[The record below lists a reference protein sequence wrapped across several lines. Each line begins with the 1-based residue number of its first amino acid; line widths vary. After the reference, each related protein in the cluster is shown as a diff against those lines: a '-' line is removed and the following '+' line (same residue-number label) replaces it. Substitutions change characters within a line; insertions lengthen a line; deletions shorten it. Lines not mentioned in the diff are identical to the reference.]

1 MHEVSMASV
10 NTTATHKFVIVLNEK
25 SPVGKLLSATGQLA
39 MSLYNNATA
48 EQQANMSFIPMVNP
62 SGNNLITVST
72 CSFVVLKGSANQ
84 ILTLYAKARELGLLS
99 AIFTSTMS
107 FNGIEE
113 DLIAK
118 TANTPL
124 DQAEPYGVSLFGW
137 IEELNPLT
145 KKFSVFK

>member
-1 MHEVSMASV
+1 MASV
-10 NTTATHKFVIVLNEK
+10 NTTAINKFVIVLNEK

-39 MSLYNNATA
+39 MSLHSDATA
-48 EQQANMSFIPMVNP
+48 EQRDSMSFVPFLSP
-62 SGNNLITVST
+62 SGDVLITIST
-72 CSFVVLKGSANQ
+72 CSFVVLKGTSNQ
-84 ILTLYAKARELGLLS
+84 LLALYAAARDKKVLS

-113 DLIAK
+113 DLILK

-124 DQAEPYGVSLFGW
+124 NETEPYGVGLFGP
-137 IEELNPLT
+137 IDELTPLT

>member
-1 MHEVSMASV
+1 MVSV
-10 NTTATHKFVIVLNEK
+10 NTEATHKFVIVLNEK

-39 MSLYNNATA
+39 MSLHRNATK
-48 EQQANMSFIPMVNP
+48 EQQTNMSFIPFFDP
-62 SGNNLITVST
+62 NNISLITVST
-72 CSFVVLKGSANQ
+72 CSFVVLKGNANQ
-84 ILTLYAKARELGLLS
+84 LFSLHAKATEQGLLS
-99 AIFTSTMS
+99 SIFTSTMS

-113 DLIAK
+113 DLIQK

-124 DQAEPYGVSLFGW
+124 DQTEPYGVGLFGR

>member
-1 MHEVSMASV
+1 MVSV
-10 NTTATHKFVIVLNEK
+10 NTAATHKFVIILNEK

-39 MSLYNNATA
+39 MSLHGNATK
-48 EQQANMSFIPMVNP
+48 EQQINMSFIPFFSPN
-62 SGNNLITVST
+62 GINLITVST
-72 CSFVVLKGSANQ
+72 CSFVTLKGTANHL
-84 ILTLYAKARELGLLS
+84 LTLYAKATEQGLLS

-113 DLIAK
+113 DLIQK
-118 TANTPL
+118 TASTPL
-124 DQAEPYGVSLFGW
+124 DQTEPYGVGLFGQ

>member
-1 MHEVSMASV
+1 MREIMASV

-25 SPVGKLLSATGQLA
+25 SPLGKLLSATGQIA
-39 MSLYNNATA
+39 MSLYSDAKP
-48 EQQANMSFIPMVNP
+48 EQRDSMGFIPFLNP
-62 SGNNLITVST
+62 PDSSLITVST
-72 CSFVVLKGSANQ
+72 CSFVVLKGSGNQ
-84 ILTLYAKARELGLLS
+84 LLTLYSKAREQSLLS

-113 DLIAK
+113 DLIQK

-124 DQAEPYGVSLFGW
+124 DQTEPYGVGLFGMV
-137 IEELNPLT
+137 EELVPLT